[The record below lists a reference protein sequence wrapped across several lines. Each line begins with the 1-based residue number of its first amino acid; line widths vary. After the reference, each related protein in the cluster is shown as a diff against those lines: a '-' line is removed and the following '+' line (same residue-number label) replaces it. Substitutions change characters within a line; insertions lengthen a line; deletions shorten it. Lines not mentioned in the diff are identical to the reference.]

1 MAKSKAGDL
10 YIASVIHVLRD
21 GKNAEGKPAKVTET
35 IQPGQMVSDTDL
47 TDAEVKDL
55 MRHRGV
61 LRAPT
66 VDEEQQMDSREE
78 RQAAADAVRESEDE
92 RVRLANE
99 QEAERQRLD
108 AEQRAGA
115 EKERLRL
122 KAEQAKERDRV
133 NAAAAKKVATAGKK

>member
-21 GKNAEGKPAKVTET
+21 GKNAEGRPAKVTET

-55 MRHRGV
+55 MRHKGV
-61 LRAPT
+61 LRPPT
-66 VDEEQQMDSREE
+66 FEEEQQMESRDE
-78 RQAAADAVRESEDE
+78 RQAAADAVRETEDE
-92 RVRLANE
+92 RGRLANE
-99 QEAERQRLD
+99 QETERQRLD
-108 AEQRAGA
+108 AEQKAEA

-122 KAEQAKERDRV
+122 SAEQAKERDRA
-133 NAAAAKKVATAGKK
+133 NTAAAKKVATAGKK